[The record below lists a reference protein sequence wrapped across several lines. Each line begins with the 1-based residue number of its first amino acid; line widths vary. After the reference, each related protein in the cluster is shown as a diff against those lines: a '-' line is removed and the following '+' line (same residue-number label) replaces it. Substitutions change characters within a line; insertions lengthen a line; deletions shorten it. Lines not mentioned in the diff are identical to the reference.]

1 MLRMLQRL
9 SAAARPLAQ
18 VALSIELQP
27 GATPAAASL
36 ALEWAWP
43 HGRKQLRSRTATA
56 TPPAA
61 TTTTT
66 TTLGAASAGRGDD
79 AVAAAESWF
88 PSHAAGAVG
97 AGAAGAGPVEA
108 GAMVLLDDGVEVS
121 PAFYLLLKR
130 FLLVTQVR
138 AGVLG
143 VRVRVR
149 AGFLLVTQVA
159 RLLTPRPGAEAR
171 SHTCLLTHGPP
182 SRPPAPPL
190 PASRGGRHPPA
201 PPPPTLK
208 WRPGL
213 TLRVLPRPPQSVES
227 GAASPAEEA
236 GAALASRA
244 GLLGVALGR
253 PAASAGGEREA
264 QRGATWRAGR
274 RAEPSECG
282 AMYLAAPWLE
292 LHEHVTDHLDDV
304 LLKGAEGEAAQPADV
319 SWAAMQRG
327 FMEAR
332 DYSMLYLGVTLCRRQ
347 GDANTTLA
355 TEAEVEA
362 LLARDW
368 SQLIASAAGD

>member
-9 SAAARPLAQ
+9 SAGARPLAQ
-18 VALSIELQP
+18 VALSIDLQP

-56 TPPAA
+56 TPPAVA
-61 TTTTT
+61 TTATAPI
-66 TTLGAASAGRGDD
+66 GAASAGRGDD

-130 FLLVTQVR
+130 FLLVTQ
-138 AGVLG
+138 A
-143 VRVRVR
+143 
-149 AGFLLVTQVA
+149 
-159 RLLTPRPGAEAR
+159 AE
-171 SHTCLLTHGPP
+171 SD
-182 SRPPAPPL
+182 
-190 PASRGGRHPPA
+190 
-201 PPPPTLK
+201 
-208 WRPGL
+208 
-213 TLRVLPRPPQSVES
+213 
-227 GAASPAEEA
+227 AASPAEEA
-236 GAALASRA
+236 GATGGAPLASRE

-253 PAASAGGEREA
+253 PAASAGGERDA
-264 QRGATWRAGR
+264 TRGATGRAGR
-274 RAEPSECG
+274 RAVPSECG

-368 SQLIASAAGD
+368 SQLIAGAAGD

>member
-61 TTTTT
+61 TTTTTTT

-253 PAASAGGEREA
+253 PAASA
-264 QRGATWRAGR
+264 R
-274 RAEPSECG
+274 RS
-282 AMYLAAPWLE
+282 
-292 LHEHVTDHLDDV
+292 
-304 LLKGAEGEAAQPADV
+304 
-319 SWAAMQRG
+319 
-327 FMEAR
+327 EAR
-332 DYSMLYLGVTLCRRQ
+332 PG
-347 GDANTTLA
+347 
-355 TEAEVEA
+355 
-362 LLARDW
+362 ARGGGR
-368 SQLIASAAGD
+368 SRASAAQCTWPRRGSSCTST